1 MEWWGW
7 MVVGAI
13 LLGAELFVIEAEFF
27 LVFIG
32 VSAILT
38 GLAVGAA
45 PGLPLWGQIIL
56 FATLSLVSM
65 VFFRKRVYARLR
77 PGVADRPPDM
87 AGDRVQ
93 VPQALAPGE
102 TCRVQ
107 YRGTTWD
114 ARNDGQQAIPAG
126 ATARILGTQGI
137 TMQIAS
143 LESQ

>member
-32 VSAILT
+32 VSAIAT
-38 GLAVGAA
+38 GLAVLGL
-45 PGLPLWGQIIL
+45 PMLPLWGQVL
-56 FATLSLVSM
+56 VFAGGSLISM
-65 VFFRKRVYARLR
+65 LLFRKRVYALLR

-93 VPQALAPGE
+93 VPQTLAPGE
-102 TCRVQ
+102 TCRVD
-107 YRGTTWD
+107 YRGTTWN
-114 ARNDGQQAIPAG
+114 ARNDGARAIPAG
-126 ATARILGTQGI
+126 GTARILGTQGI
-137 TMQIAS
+137 TMQITGLDS
-143 LESQ
+143 

>member
-38 GLAVGAA
+38 GLAVTGV
-45 PGLPLWGQIIL
+45 PTLPLWGQVIL
-56 FATLSLVSM
+56 FAVLSLSSM
-65 VFFRKRVYARLR
+65 VLFRKRVYARLR

-87 AGDRVQ
+87 TGDRVQ
-93 VPQALAPGE
+93 VPQTLAPGE
-102 TCRVQ
+102 TCRVEH
-107 YRGTTWD
+107 RGTTWN
-114 ARNDGQQAIPAG
+114 ARNDGAEPIPAG
-126 ATARILGTQGI
+126 AMARILGTQGI
-137 TMQIAS
+137 TMQIAGI
-143 LESQ
+143 ES